1 MKKTFLVLK
10 YELTTILTRPSFL
23 IMAIG
28 IPVATFLIFSGVS
41 AFNRRSPGQ
50 LADIFSGS
58 ETMNIEG
65 YVDAGGFIAQLP
77 SGTEQLLKAYS
88 TEDAARQALSQED
101 ISAYY
106 IIPNDYLETGEVI
119 YVRSD
124 FNPLAGEDQ
133 SKIMDWVLTV
143 NLLGDENLAMLTR
156 QPMTLHQTSLS
167 TEVQRDED
175 NALTFFVPYM
185 VTIIFY
191 VVILM
196 SSSLLLKSVTTEKEN
211 RMIETLLTSVTPLEL
226 LQGKIIGLGVA
237 GLIQTVVW
245 VGTGSLLLKFS
256 GQTMNIPAGFELPPS
271 FLAWGVVFF
280 ILGYAVNASLMAGM
294 GALMPNM
301 KESSQATF
309 IVIAPMLIPMFLITV
324 LIEDP
329 HGALSLGLSLF
340 PLTSPIAMM
349 TRISAGG
356 VPLWQL
362 LLACALLGATVVI
375 VVRMVARM
383 FHAQTLLSGQAFSSK
398 RYFKALLGRG

>member
-10 YELTTILTRPSFL
+10 HELTTILTRPSFL

-28 IPVATFLIFSGVS
+28 IPVVTFLIFSGVS

-50 LADIFSGS
+50 LSDIFSGP
-58 ETMNIEG
+58 ETLNVEG
-65 YVDAGGFIAQLP
+65 YVDAGGIIAQLP

-88 TEDAARQALSQED
+88 TEDTARQALSQEE
-101 ISAYY
+101 ISSYY
-106 IIPNDYLETGEVI
+106 IIPNDYLETGEII
-119 YVRSD
+119 YIRSD

-143 NLLGDENLAMLTR
+143 NLLGDENMAMLIR
-156 QPMTLHQTSLS
+156 QPMTLQQTSLS

-175 NALTFFVPYM
+175 NLLTFFVPYA
-185 VTIIFY
+185 VAIIFY

-196 SSSLLLKSVTTEKEN
+196 SASLLLKSVTTEKEN

-226 LQGKIIGLGVA
+226 LRGKIIGLGIA

-245 VGTGSLLLKFS
+245 VGTGRLLVSYS
-256 GQTMNIPAGFELPPS
+256 GQTMNIPDGFELPPF

-280 ILGYAVNASLMAGM
+280 IFGYAVNASLMAGM

-301 KESSQATF
+301 KESSQATL
-309 IVIAPMLIPMFLITV
+309 IVIAPMLIPLFLVTV
-324 LIEDP
+324 LIEEP
-329 HGALSLGLSLF
+329 HGAFSLGLSLF

-349 TRISAGG
+349 TRLSAGG
-356 VPLWQL
+356 VPLWQP
-362 LLACALLGATVVI
+362 LLACGLLGATVVI
-375 VVRMVARM
+375 VIRMVARM
-383 FHAQTLLSGQAFSSK
+383 FHAQTLLSGQTFNVG